1 MRAVVLECG
10 EAEQTLETL
19 QNPLYNYII
28 VGTVKG

>member
-10 EAEQTLETL
+10 EAEETPETL
-19 QNPLYNYII
+19 HNPLDNYII